1 MDLPK
6 QDTRN
11 FYDRIADVHNLV
23 LRLNGYRNSVARFL
37 RSIDL
42 GIDENSLVLDAGSG
56 TGIITLAFQSAGL
69 KPKHLVAV
77 DLSRKSLEVA
87 RNQFRKDSRCDEG
100 RISVSQSNILALP
113 FGDESFD
120 LVLTCGVLEYV
131 PLGAGIKE
139 LSRVI
144 RKGGKLIL
152 IPVKP
157 SFVGSVL
164 EILYKFKTIR
174 PEDIIEQSEGDFTVK
189 GRYDFPISEP
199 ISWSKSIVVLE
210 KKSVDA

>member
-1 MDLPK
+1 MNLPK
-6 QDTRN
+6 QDTRT

-23 LRLNGYRNSVARFL
+23 LRLNGYRNSVAKFL

-42 GIDENSLVLDAGSG
+42 GIKEDSLVLDAGSG
-56 TGIITLAFQSAGL
+56 TGVITLAFQSAGF

-77 DLSRKSLEVA
+77 DLSKKSLEVA
-87 RNQFRKDSRCDEG
+87 RNQFRKDLRCDDD

-113 FGDESFD
+113 FDDETFD
-120 LVLTCGVLEYV
+120 LILTCGVLEYV
-131 PLGAGIKE
+131 PLGAGIME
-139 LSRVI
+139 LSRVL
-144 RKGGKLIL
+144 RKGGKLVL

-174 PEDIIEQSEGDFTVK
+174 PEDIIEKAADDFIVK

-199 ISWSKSIVVLE
+199 IAWSKSIIVLE
-210 KKSVDA
+210 KRNDGV